1 MRHGKKFNHLSRKSG
16 HRKALLRNLTISLV
30 KYKRIKTTIAKAKE
44 LRKFIEPLL
53 TKSKNN
59 TTHSR
64 RVVFSYLQNKEA
76 VTEMF
81 NTIAPAIAN
90 RPGGYSRII
99 RLGFRPSDA
108 AEVAMIEL
116 VDFNVLAL
124 ESAKQLEDA
133 DKKRTR
139 RSRKK
144 KSDSTDEVTSND
156 VLVND
161 NASEENIETDTIT
174 SDTNSV
180 EVNISSNDES
190 LSSEESTDESNDLET
205 SDDSGENKE

>member
-1 MRHGKKFNHLSRKSG
+1 MRHGKKFNHLSRKNG

-64 RVVFSYLQNKEA
+64 RVVYSYLQNKEA

-81 NTIAPAIAN
+81 TNIAPVIAN
-90 RPGGYSRII
+90 RPGGYIRIV

-108 AEVAMIEL
+108 AEVAMIEF
-116 VDFNVLAL
+116 VDFNTVAL
-124 ESAKQLEDA
+124 NAANEAAES

-139 RSRKK
+139 RGRKK
-144 KSDSTDEVTSND
+144 KSEENEQSDEVNVTETT
-156 VLVND
+156 VNNLEID
-161 NASEENIETDTIT
+161 NSDSSVIENTDKNNEE
-174 SDTNSV
+174 
-180 EVNISSNDES
+180 
-190 LSSEESTDESNDLET
+190 
-205 SDDSGENKE
+205 

>member
-161 NASEENIETDTIT
+161 NASEETIETDTIT
-174 SDTNSV
+174 SVTNSE

-190 LSSEESTDESNDLET
+190 LSSEESTVESNDLET
-205 SDDSGENKE
+205 SDDSGEIKE

>member
-16 HRKALLRNLTISLV
+16 HRKALLRNLAISLV

-53 TKSKNN
+53 TKSKSN

-64 RVVFSYLQNKEA
+64 RVVYSHLQNKDT

-81 NTIAPAIAN
+81 SVIAPVIAT
-90 RPGGYSRII
+90 RPGGYVRIV

-116 VDFNVLAL
+116 VDFNTVAL
-124 ESAKQLEDA
+124 NAAAQAEEG

-139 RSRKK
+139 RGRRKK
-144 KSDSTDEVTSND
+144 TEGETTETTETKT
-156 VLVND
+156 
-161 NASEENIETDTIT
+161 EETT
-174 SDTNSV
+174 
-180 EVNISSNDES
+180 
-190 LSSEESTDESNDLET
+190 EE
-205 SDDSGENKE
+205 

>member
-161 NASEENIETDTIT
+161 NASEETIETDTIT
-174 SDTNSV
+174 SDTNSE

>member
-1 MRHGKKFNHLSRKSG
+1 MRHGKKFNHLSRKNG

-64 RVVFSYLQNKEA
+64 RVVYSYLQNKEA

-81 NTIAPAIAN
+81 TNIAPVIAT
-90 RPGGYSRII
+90 RHGGYVRIV

-116 VDFNVLAL
+116 VDFNTVAL
-124 ESAKQLEDA
+124 NAAAEAAES

-139 RSRKK
+139 RGRKK
-144 KSDSTDEVTSND
+144 KSDSTETETETAPETTS
-156 VLVND
+156 
-161 NASEENIETDTIT
+161 SETISYEQTENET
-174 SDTNSV
+174 V
-180 EVNISSNDES
+180 ENNDEKA
-190 LSSEESTDESNDLET
+190 E
-205 SDDSGENKE
+205 

>member
-16 HRKALLRNLTISLV
+16 HRKALLRNLAISLV

-53 TKSKNN
+53 TKSKSN

-64 RVVFSYLQNKEA
+64 RVVYSYLQNKDT

-81 NTIAPAIAN
+81 SVIAPAIAT
-90 RPGGYSRII
+90 RPGGYVRIV

-116 VDFNVLAL
+116 VDFNTVAL
-124 ESAKQLEDA
+124 NAAAQAEEG
-133 DKKRTR
+133 DKKTY
-139 RSRKK
+139 
-144 KSDSTDEVTSND
+144 
-156 VLVND
+156 
-161 NASEENIETDTIT
+161 
-174 SDTNSV
+174 
-180 EVNISSNDES
+180 SSW
-190 LSSEESTDESNDLET
+190 SSQKN
-205 SDDSGENKE
+205 

>member
-161 NASEENIETDTIT
+161 NASEETIETDTIT
-174 SDTNSV
+174 SVTNSE

-205 SDDSGENKE
+205 SDDSGEDKE

>member
-1 MRHGKKFNHLSRKSG
+1 MRHGKKFNHLSRKNG
-16 HRKALLRNLTISLV
+16 HRKALLRNLSISLV

-64 RVVFSYLQNKEA
+64 RVVYSYLQNKEA

-81 NTIAPAIAN
+81 TNIASKIAN
-90 RPGGYSRII
+90 RPGGYLRIV

-116 VDFNVLAL
+116 VDFNIVAL
-124 ESAKQLEDA
+124 NAANDAAES

-139 RSRKK
+139 RGRKK
-144 KSDSTDEVTSND
+144 KSD
-156 VLVND
+156 
-161 NASEENIETDTIT
+161 ET
-174 SDTNSV
+174 
-180 EVNISSNDES
+180 
-190 LSSEESTDESNDLET
+190 SSEEINDTVKPEDTELNVQNDSVES
-205 SDDSGENKE
+205 ENKDKTEE

>member
-16 HRKALLRNLTISLV
+16 HRKALLRNLAISLV

-64 RVVFSYLQNKEA
+64 RVVFSYLQNKEC

-81 NTIAPAIAN
+81 NNIAPVIAN

-99 RLGFRPSDA
+99 RLGFRPSDS

-116 VDFNVLAL
+116 VDFNLLAL

-144 KSDSTDEVTSND
+144 KSDSTDDISVKDSVAEEITTTDNQNSDITTEEISNNESVESIVETLLPEVEPTETEVNND
-156 VLVND
+156 
-161 NASEENIETDTIT
+161 SEEN
-174 SDTNSV
+174 
-180 EVNISSNDES
+180 
-190 LSSEESTDESNDLET
+190 
-205 SDDSGENKE
+205 K

>member
-144 KSDSTDEVTSND
+144 KSDSTDEITNND

-161 NASEENIETDTIT
+161 NVSEETIEIDTT
-174 SDTNSV
+174 SSVTNS
-180 EVNISSNDES
+180 EEDNISSNDDS
-190 LSSEESTDESNDLET
+190 LSSEESTDESNNLET

>member
-1 MRHGKKFNHLSRKSG
+1 MRHGKKFNHLSRKNG

-53 TKSKNN
+53 TKTKNN

-64 RVVFSYLQNKEA
+64 RVVYSYLQNKET

-81 NTIAPAIAN
+81 TNIAPVIAN
-90 RPGGYSRII
+90 RPGGYIRIV

-108 AEVAMIEL
+108 AEVAMIEF
-116 VDFNVLAL
+116 VDFNTVAL
-124 ESAKQLEDA
+124 NAANEAAEA

-139 RSRKK
+139 RGRKK
-144 KSDSTDEVTSND
+144 KSEETGVSEVVTESDATVDPVANENTDLSD
-156 VLVND
+156 VDNND
-161 NASEENIETDTIT
+161 N
-174 SDTNSV
+174 
-180 EVNISSNDES
+180 
-190 LSSEESTDESNDLET
+190 
-205 SDDSGENKE
+205 KED

>member
-144 KSDSTDEVTSND
+144 KSDSTDEITNND

-161 NASEENIETDTIT
+161 NVSEETIETDTT
-174 SDTNSV
+174 SSVTNS
-180 EVNISSNDES
+180 EEDNISSNDDS

>member
-16 HRKALLRNLTISLV
+16 HRKALLRNLAISLV

-64 RVVFSYLQNKEA
+64 RVVFSYLQNKEC

-81 NTIAPAIAN
+81 NNIAPVIAN

-99 RLGFRPSDA
+99 RLGFRPSDS

-116 VDFNVLAL
+116 VDFNLLAL

-144 KSDSTDEVTSND
+144 KSDSTDDISVKDSVAEEITTTDNQNSDITTEEISNNESVESILETILPEVEPTETEVNND
-156 VLVND
+156 
-161 NASEENIETDTIT
+161 SEEN
-174 SDTNSV
+174 
-180 EVNISSNDES
+180 
-190 LSSEESTDESNDLET
+190 
-205 SDDSGENKE
+205 K

>member
-16 HRKALLRNLTISLV
+16 HRKALLRNLATALV

-64 RVVFSYLQNKEA
+64 RTVFSYFQNKNVVNEI
-76 VTEMF
+76 F
-81 NTIAPAIAN
+81 NVISPAIAN
-90 RPGGYSRII
+90 RPGGYVRIV

-108 AEVAMIEL
+108 AEIAMIEL
-116 VDFNVLAL
+116 VDFNTLAIQST
-124 ESAKQLEDA
+124 ESEN

-139 RSRKK
+139 RGKKK
-144 KSDSTDEVTSND
+144 KSDELTQVDSND
-156 VLVND
+156 TKKVEEPLVQTNED
-161 NASEENIETDTIT
+161 T
-174 SDTNSV
+174 SDNTND
-180 EVNISSNDES
+180 SSEAIIDDNSDES
-190 LSSEESTDESNDLET
+190 DKSE
-205 SDDSGENKE
+205 

>member
-64 RVVFSYLQNKEA
+64 RVVFSYLQNKDA

-124 ESAKQLEDA
+124 ESSKQLEDA

-144 KSDSTDEVTSND
+144 KSDSTDEITNND

-161 NASEENIETDTIT
+161 NTSEETIETDTT
-174 SDTNSV
+174 SSV
-180 EVNISSNDES
+180 TISEEVNISSNDES

-205 SDDSGENKE
+205 SDDSGEIKE

>member
-144 KSDSTDEVTSND
+144 KSDSTDEITNND

-161 NASEENIETDTIT
+161 NVSEETIE
-174 SDTNSV
+174 SDTTSSVTNSD
-180 EVNISSNDES
+180 EVNISSNDDS
-190 LSSEESTDESNDLET
+190 LSSEESTDESNDLEA

>member
-161 NASEENIETDTIT
+161 NASEETIETDTTT
-174 SDTNSV
+174 SVTNSE
-180 EVNISSNDES
+180 EVNISSNDDS

>member
-1 MRHGKKFNHLSRKSG
+1 MRHGKKFNHLSRKNG

-64 RVVFSYLQNKEA
+64 RVVYSYLQNKEA

-81 NTIAPAIAN
+81 VNIAPAIAN
-90 RPGGYSRII
+90 RPGGYVRIV

-116 VDFNVLAL
+116 VDFNSVAL
-124 ESAKQLEDA
+124 NAAAAEA

-139 RSRKK
+139 RGRKK
-144 KSDSTDEVTSND
+144 KSDDSSDEIIPV
-156 VLVND
+156 VNETPATTVVE
-161 NASEENIETDTIT
+161 NVEEAVENESEIA
-174 SDTNSV
+174 
-180 EVNISSNDES
+180 DES
-190 LSSEESTDESNDLET
+190 TEE
-205 SDDSGENKE
+205 DDKKED

>member
-1 MRHGKKFNHLSRKSG
+1 MRHGKKFNHLSRKNG
-16 HRKALLRNLTISLV
+16 HRKALLRNLSISLV

-64 RVVFSYLQNKEA
+64 RVVYSYLQNKEA

-81 NTIAPAIAN
+81 TNIASKIAN
-90 RPGGYSRII
+90 RPGGYLRIV

-108 AEVAMIEL
+108 AEVDMIEL
-116 VDFNVLAL
+116 VDFNIVAL
-124 ESAKQLEDA
+124 NAANDAAES

-139 RSRKK
+139 RGRKK
-144 KSDSTDEVTSND
+144 KSD
-156 VLVND
+156 
-161 NASEENIETDTIT
+161 ET
-174 SDTNSV
+174 
-180 EVNISSNDES
+180 
-190 LSSEESTDESNDLET
+190 SSEEINDKVKPEDTELNVQNDSVES
-205 SDDSGENKE
+205 ENKDKTEE

>member
-1 MRHGKKFNHLSRKSG
+1 MRHGKKFNHLSRKNG

-64 RVVFSYLQNKEA
+64 RVVYSYLQNKEA
-76 VTEMF
+76 VTEIF
-81 NTIAPAIAN
+81 TNIAPAIAN
-90 RPGGYSRII
+90 RPGGYVRIV

-116 VDFNVLAL
+116 VDFNSLAL
-124 ESAKQLEDA
+124 NASAAES

-139 RSRKK
+139 RGRKK
-144 KSDSTDEVTSND
+144 KSDE
-156 VLVND
+156 
-161 NASEENIETDTIT
+161 
-174 SDTNSV
+174 
-180 EVNISSNDES
+180 SNDETVQVVNKDS
-190 LSSEESTDESNDLET
+190 LESVNESTNEIENTSESSEE
-205 SDDSGENKE
+205 ENKED

>member
-1 MRHGKKFNHLSRKSG
+1 MRHGKKFNHLSRKNG
-16 HRKALLRNLTISLV
+16 HRKALLRNLSISLV

-64 RVVFSYLQNKEA
+64 RVVYSYLQNKEA

-81 NTIAPAIAN
+81 TNIASKIAN
-90 RPGGYSRII
+90 RPGGYLRIV

-116 VDFNVLAL
+116 VDFNIVAL
-124 ESAKQLEDA
+124 NAANDAAES

-139 RSRKK
+139 RGRKK
-144 KSDSTDEVTSND
+144 KSD
-156 VLVND
+156 
-161 NASEENIETDTIT
+161 ET
-174 SDTNSV
+174 
-180 EVNISSNDES
+180 
-190 LSSEESTDESNDLET
+190 SSEEINETVKPEDTELNVQNDSVET
-205 SDDSGENKE
+205 ENKDNTAE

>member
-1 MRHGKKFNHLSRKSG
+1 MRHGKKFNHLSRKAG

-64 RVVFSYLQNKEA
+64 RVVYSYLQNKDA

-81 NTIAPAIAN
+81 TTIAPAIAN
-90 RPGGYSRII
+90 RPGGYVRIV

-116 VDFNVLAL
+116 VDFNTLVLNAASQA
-124 ESAKQLEDA
+124 EEA

-139 RSRKK
+139 RGRRKK
-144 KSDSTDEVTSND
+144 T
-156 VLVND
+156 
-161 NASEENIETDTIT
+161 EETAVITETVETEETIETPTEDKT
-174 SDTNSV
+174 
-180 EVNISSNDES
+180 
-190 LSSEESTDESNDLET
+190 EE
-205 SDDSGENKE
+205 

>member
-1 MRHGKKFNHLSRKSG
+1 
-16 HRKALLRNLTISLV
+16 LLRNLSISLV

-64 RVVFSYLQNKEA
+64 RVVYSYLQNKEA

-81 NTIAPAIAN
+81 TNIASKIAN
-90 RPGGYSRII
+90 RPGGYLRIV

-116 VDFNVLAL
+116 VDFNIVAL
-124 ESAKQLEDA
+124 NAANDAAES

-139 RSRKK
+139 RGRKK
-144 KSDSTDEVTSND
+144 KSD
-156 VLVND
+156 
-161 NASEENIETDTIT
+161 ET
-174 SDTNSV
+174 
-180 EVNISSNDES
+180 
-190 LSSEESTDESNDLET
+190 SSEEINDTVKPEDTELNVQNDSVES
-205 SDDSGENKE
+205 ENKDKTEE

>member
-16 HRKALLRNLTISLV
+16 HRKALLRNLAISLV

-64 RVVFSYLQNKEA
+64 RVVFSYLQNKEC

-81 NTIAPAIAN
+81 NNIAPVIAN

-99 RLGFRPSDA
+99 RLGFRPSDS

-116 VDFNVLAL
+116 VDFNLLAL

-144 KSDSTDEVTSND
+144 KSDSTDDISVIDSVAEEITTTDNQNSDITTEEISNNESVESIVETLLPEVEPTETEVNND
-156 VLVND
+156 
-161 NASEENIETDTIT
+161 SEEN
-174 SDTNSV
+174 
-180 EVNISSNDES
+180 
-190 LSSEESTDESNDLET
+190 
-205 SDDSGENKE
+205 K

>member
-16 HRKALLRNLTISLV
+16 HRKALLRNLAISLV

-53 TKSKNN
+53 TKSKSN

-64 RVVFSYLQNKEA
+64 RVVYSYLQNKDT
-76 VTEMF
+76 VTELF
-81 NTIAPAIAN
+81 NNIAPAIAN
-90 RPGGYSRII
+90 RPGGYVRIV

-116 VDFNVLAL
+116 VDFNTLAL
-124 ESAKQLEDA
+124 NAKSEDS

-139 RSRKK
+139 RGRRKK
-144 KSDSTDEVTSND
+144 SSETS
-156 VLVND
+156 
-161 NASEENIETDTIT
+161 EIIETSETTVEETDATVEQI
-174 SDTNSV
+174 DNS
-180 EVNISSNDES
+180 ENN
-190 LSSEESTDESNDLET
+190 EESIDSE
-205 SDDSGENKE
+205 DDNTEE

>member
-144 KSDSTDEVTSND
+144 KSDSTDEVTSKD

-161 NASEENIETDTIT
+161 NASEETIETDTIT
-174 SDTNSV
+174 SDTNSE

>member
-1 MRHGKKFNHLSRKSG
+1 MRHGKKFNHLSRKNG
-16 HRKALLRNLTISLV
+16 HRKALLRNLSISLV

-64 RVVFSYLQNKEA
+64 RVVYSYLQNKEA

-81 NTIAPAIAN
+81 TNIASKIAN
-90 RPGGYSRII
+90 RPGGYLRIV

-116 VDFNVLAL
+116 VDFNIVAL
-124 ESAKQLEDA
+124 NAANDAAES

-139 RSRKK
+139 RGRKK
-144 KSDSTDEVTSND
+144 KSD
-156 VLVND
+156 
-161 NASEENIETDTIT
+161 ET
-174 SDTNSV
+174 
-180 EVNISSNDES
+180 
-190 LSSEESTDESNDLET
+190 SSEEINDTVKPEDTELNVQNDSVES
-205 SDDSGENKE
+205 ENKDNTEE

>member
-53 TKSKNN
+53 TKAKNN

-64 RVVFSYLQNKEA
+64 RVVFSYLQNKDT

-81 NTIAPAIAN
+81 NVIAPAIAN

-99 RLGFRPSDA
+99 RLGFRPSDS

-116 VDFNVLAL
+116 VDFNALAI
-124 ESAKQLEDA
+124 ESSKQLEDA

-139 RSRKK
+139 RSKK
-144 KSDSTDEVTSND
+144 KKSDGNEEISSSVVTTEVETNTEIIDSEISSEEEILHDEVSTSDDESSSVEETIDSDSTDE
-156 VLVND
+156 
-161 NASEENIETDTIT
+161 
-174 SDTNSV
+174 
-180 EVNISSNDES
+180 
-190 LSSEESTDESNDLET
+190 ST
-205 SDDSGENKE
+205 ENKD

>member
-1 MRHGKKFNHLSRKSG
+1 MRHGKKFNHLSRKNG
-16 HRKALLRNLTISLV
+16 HRKALLRNLSISLV

-64 RVVFSYLQNKEA
+64 RVVYSYLQNKEA
-76 VTEMF
+76 VTEIF
-81 NTIAPAIAN
+81 TNIASKIAN
-90 RPGGYSRII
+90 RPGGYLRIV

-116 VDFNVLAL
+116 VDFNIVAL
-124 ESAKQLEDA
+124 NAANDAAES

-139 RSRKK
+139 RGRKK
-144 KSDSTDEVTSND
+144 KSD
-156 VLVND
+156 
-161 NASEENIETDTIT
+161 ET
-174 SDTNSV
+174 
-180 EVNISSNDES
+180 
-190 LSSEESTDESNDLET
+190 SSEEINDTVKPEDTELNVQNDSVES
-205 SDDSGENKE
+205 ENKDKTEE

>member
-1 MRHGKKFNHLSRKSG
+1 MRHGKKFNHLSRKNG

-64 RVVFSYLQNKEA
+64 RVVYSYLQNKEA

-81 NTIAPAIAN
+81 TNIAPVIAT
-90 RPGGYSRII
+90 RPGGYVRIV

-116 VDFNVLAL
+116 VDFNTVAL
-124 ESAKQLEDA
+124 NAAAEAAES

-139 RSRKK
+139 RGRKK
-144 KSDSTDEVTSND
+144 KSDSTETVTETS
-156 VLVND
+156 
-161 NASEENIETDTIT
+161 SET
-174 SDTNSV
+174 
-180 EVNISSNDES
+180 ISSETISTEQIENETVENNDEKA
-190 LSSEESTDESNDLET
+190 E
-205 SDDSGENKE
+205 

>member
-1 MRHGKKFNHLSRKSG
+1 MRHGKKFNHLSRKNG

-64 RVVFSYLQNKEA
+64 RVVYSYLQNKEA

-81 NTIAPAIAN
+81 TTIAPAIAN
-90 RPGGYSRII
+90 RPGGYVRIV

-116 VDFNVLAL
+116 VDFNTVELKAASDAA
-124 ESAKQLEDA
+124 EA

-139 RSRKK
+139 RGRKK
-144 KSDSTDEVTSND
+144 KS
-156 VLVND
+156 
-161 NASEENIETDTIT
+161 EETT
-174 SDTNSV
+174 SDETTSSTVV
-180 EVNISSNDES
+180 ENTEET
-190 LSSEESTDESNDLET
+190 SSEGNNDS
-205 SDDSGENKE
+205 SDVEQDENKTEE

>member
-1 MRHGKKFNHLSRKSG
+1 MRHGKKFNHLSRKNG
-16 HRKALLRNLTISLV
+16 HRKALLRNLSISLV

-64 RVVFSYLQNKEA
+64 RVVYSYLQNKEA

-81 NTIAPAIAN
+81 TNIASKIAN
-90 RPGGYSRII
+90 RPGGYLRIV

-116 VDFNVLAL
+116 VDFNIVAL
-124 ESAKQLEDA
+124 NAANDAAES

-139 RSRKK
+139 RGRKK
-144 KSDSTDEVTSND
+144 KSDETSENTNDTDKTEDKELNVQND
-156 VLVND
+156 
-161 NASEENIETDTIT
+161 
-174 SDTNSV
+174 SV
-180 EVNISSNDES
+180 ES
-190 LSSEESTDESNDLET
+190 
-205 SDDSGENKE
+205 ENKDNTEE

>member
-144 KSDSTDEVTSND
+144 KSDSTDEITNND

-161 NASEENIETDTIT
+161 NVSEETIE
-174 SDTNSV
+174 SDTTSSVTNSD
-180 EVNISSNDES
+180 EVNISSNDDS